1 VAAATKK
8 EFGFM
13 GDVYTIDNGQYQ
25 EKIKRQQG
33 IELPDDVVITNADIF
48 GVADRI
54 FTIEGNTW
62 PLPVP
67 LNSMDFVS
75 AFIDAGHDF
84 GDCHLDWISAKK
96 TADIVVFHDYDSSHP
111 GVVTTVELA
120 ANDLEWWLVHLSHHT
135 AILERKQPTYG
146 ENLRVLGEQIQR

>member
-1 VAAATKK
+1 MKTRFRFSFYEPSFKLGAEYSFGVELGKRVDQEINGGLACSYSDVGLLAQSVCRHGDHLEYGTLFGATAIVAAATKK

-75 AFIDAGHDF
+75 AFIDA
-84 GDCHLDWISAKK
+84 
-96 TADIVVFHDYDSSHP
+96 
-111 GVVTTVELA
+111 
-120 ANDLEWWLVHLSHHT
+120 
-135 AILERKQPTYG
+135 
-146 ENLRVLGEQIQR
+146 